1 MRRMVIVA
9 LLLVA
14 SVVAVEAGEV
24 LNRVA
29 AVVDQ
34 EVITTYEVEMTAAP
48 FIARAMQENPGLDAA
63 ALEQKAAAVKQDVL
77 QSLIQQKLIE
87 SEVKRLGIEVTDQEI
102 ESYAEE
108 IKRANNFTDETLKNV
123 LASQGKT
130 LEDFNDKIRKDILV
144 DRYISFRIRG
154 QLEVRDED
162 IRSYYDN
169 HQDEFVSEPLVKI
182 AEIRVNT
189 APEAE
194 ATALE
199 TSYTL
204 INNVYEKLLAGADFA
219 EMARQYSQ
227 GPTRLDGGVL
237 SEFKLNTE
245 LNPLYRK
252 AVTPL
257 EVGQFSTIHRDR
269 NGFVIVKLLSKRAGD
284 AMPFEEVADKIRMI
298 LRAEKRNQE
307 MERLAAELR
316 KKSFVDIKV
325 NYLSQ

>member
-1 MRRMVIVA
+1 MRQLIIAALVFGVA
-9 LLLVA
+9 A
-14 SVVAVEAGEV
+14 AAAGEV
-24 LNRVA
+24 LDQIA

-34 EVITTYEVEMTAAP
+34 EVITTYEVEMTAAS
-48 FIARAMQENPGLDAA
+48 FIARAMQENPGVDAM
-63 ALEQKAAAVKQDVL
+63 EMQQKAAAIKQDVL

-102 ESYAEE
+102 DSYADE
-108 IKRANNFTDETLKNV
+108 IKRANNFTEETLKNV
-123 LASQGKT
+123 LAGQGKT
-130 LEDFNDKIRKDILV
+130 MEDFREKIRKDILV

-162 IRSYYDN
+162 VRAYYDN
-169 HQDEFVSEPLVKI
+169 HPEEFVSEPLVKI
-182 AEIRVNT
+182 AEIRINT
-189 APEAE
+189 APEADD
-194 ATALE
+194 TALQ
-199 TSYTL
+199 TAFAM
-204 INNVYEKLLAGADFA
+204 INEVYEKLLAGADFA
-219 EMARQYSQ
+219 EMAKQYSQ
-227 GPTRLDGGVL
+227 GPTRLDGGTL

-257 EVGQFSTIHRDR
+257 EAGQFSTVHRDR
-269 NGFVIVKLLSKRAGD
+269 NGFVIVKLLTKRAGD
-284 AMPFEEVADKIRMI
+284 AMPFEEVTEKIRMI

-316 KKSFVDIKV
+316 KKSFVDIKM